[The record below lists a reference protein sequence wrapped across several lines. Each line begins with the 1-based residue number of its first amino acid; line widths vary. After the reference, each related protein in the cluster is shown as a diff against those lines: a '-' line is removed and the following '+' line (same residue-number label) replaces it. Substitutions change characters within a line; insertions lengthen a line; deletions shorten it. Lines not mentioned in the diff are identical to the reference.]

1 MASIASSAPDPR
13 HLQLITASAQANETR
28 VREILA
34 EETSSWTT
42 RQDRD
47 ALRQSL
53 QKVAARG
60 SLAVTK
66 LLLEKGA
73 DVEARR
79 ENEIPALFKA
89 AEAGHFAVV
98 QELLRFHANP
108 NVAVRSR
115 LGQTALFP
123 ACFRG
128 HNKVVGLLL
137 ENGADVR
144 VRDKEG
150 RTPLL
155 YLASEKEKVKWT
167 MDTLR
172 LLLDRG
178 NANPEVRDNIGRT
191 PLLWAATNGNLQLVE
206 ALLNGSLGGAVA
218 DVSASNNRGRSALHL
233 AAEANHEAMV
243 QLLLK
248 YKADP
253 NAISDGGWTPLHN
266 AVQNGHEAVVSL
278 LLGAGTNVNA
288 ELSNGMTPLHWAA
301 YNGFESVVKVLLAR
315 DETRLDIKDSF
326 DRTPMLCAAER
337 YHREI
342 VQLLSPVHA
351 AGRLSPAARAACNE
365 FKATVVDFG
374 NFRDG
379 KQHQVFKRSVYDVL
393 YGWDEETGKPKVD
406 TQIKNI
412 KYQPDFRWIH
422 LPANN
427 IAWVET
433 LLSKWFIEGGHRD
446 IEPFKALEKCFDQEH
461 RGPLAHAHFMRTYCH
476 RIPALHSRSS
486 NMHRSTD
493 KQQQQQQQQQKQ
505 QQQKQKQQQ
514 QQPPLSPRSEEPL
527 DPSAAAIPKSGAP
540 TADDATKPA
549 VKKAA
554 ALVGQQSADGD
565 NSSGTLRSDRKK
577 GKGEQF
583 AERHPR
589 RAKRASGPPGN
600 PPGTKAL
607 KAAARSA
614 EAGILPSII
623 WDASKLPPLNGKIVL
638 FMPFL
643 HYETDERRQRMT
655 HAINLVRDGWDPPE
669 DSPRDIML
677 TKGYICNTPPLHPRR
692 TLDQFFYHGI
702 DTSIRDADQVVYR
715 YCKRHDI
722 EKKVFM
728 VDQLWMWVLGKDLV
742 ITCFPQRWDQPARD
756 PLNVVDGIIEETN
769 AKTRPPLQSVYD
781 LAMLITNR
789 CSGMFDRYRL
799 ADQDYQFLDM
809 FESSIGLV
817 TNTESELFSRFN
829 KASEMSAEWLE
840 LQRQPSRRQ
849 MGGLASSLA
858 SQSSSSSLV
867 FSEDGGS
874 LHATVPVFPDALLD
888 IGTETSLLAEIKDI
902 RDELNILRV
911 ILLSQESTLVELLK
925 NLTEELKPEGTNA
938 SSRRG
943 GGGSGAGSGAGGGVG
958 GGGGSSG
965 GGSGGG
971 SMGYSNMMMSGG
983 GGASGYNGGSGVSF
997 NIPVSVDS
1005 IVGEIRKRA
1014 RDSARLLEIHLKDI
1028 DRMDR
1033 QAESIYI
1040 SLTNLL
1046 DLKQKHSNALEARF
1060 ARDHAMIAARQGQ
1073 TIMAF
1078 TIVTIVFLPMS
1089 FISSFFSMQITNWA
1103 SDLTLGYVSK
1113 YLFGIGLGIS
1123 IPLVVM
1129 AFTVSDIFD
1138 AIHNVMGAIRHQ
1150 GSRWHLTRRK
1160 GATGHREG
1168 GGGGRGG
1175 GGGGGG
1181 GPGSA
1186 NHVASGSGGKGEA
1199 DSDGDSLATIEKVK
1213 RSLLA
1218 GSRAAGSKS
1227 RSWSIGGGGG
1237 GGGASGGRPA
1247 PPRLSNGGTTIDR
1260 DGMSGSHTRYE
1271 STDDG
1276 NQRLHDLRRLSSN
1289 QRPVNALRPN
1299 PHPHQHQLLHPPP
1312 WAVAAG
1318 TASGSGMKGA
1328 GMVRHSGPGSIAA
1341 MSGGSGADG
1350 DAHSGPARQFSAG
1363 SSASRGWRASSER
1376 ARDLEAG
1383 RP

>member
-1 MASIASSAPDPR
+1 MASIASSAPESR
-13 HLQLITASAQANETR
+13 HLLLIAASAQANEAR
-28 VREILA
+28 VREILDEDPA
-34 EETSSWTT
+34 WTT
-42 RQDRD
+42 RHDRD

-60 SLAVTK
+60 NLVVTK
-66 LLLEKGA
+66 LLLEKDA
-73 DVEARR
+73 DVEPGR
-79 ENEIPALFKA
+79 ENEIPALYRA
-89 AEAGHFAVV
+89 AEAGHIAMVE
-98 QELLRFHANP
+98 ELLRYRANP
-108 NVAVRSR
+108 NVIVRSR
-115 LGQTALFP
+115 QGQTALFP

-128 HNKVVGLLL
+128 HNQIVRLLL
-137 ENGADVR
+137 DHGADVR
-144 VRDKEG
+144 IRDREG

-155 YLASEKEKVKWT
+155 YLASEKDKVKWT

-172 LLLDRG
+172 LLLG
-178 NANPEVRDNIGRT
+178 HGHANPEVRDNIGRT

-206 ALLNGSLGGAVA
+206 ALLNGSLGGTVA
-218 DVSASNNRGRSALHL
+218 DVSAANNRGRSALHL

-243 QLLLK
+243 RLLLK
-248 YKADP
+248 YEADP
-253 NAISDGGWTPLHN
+253 NATSDGGWTPLHN

-278 LLGAGTNVNA
+278 LLDADANVNA
-288 ELSNGMTPLHWAA
+288 ELSNGMTALHWAA
-301 YNGFESVVKVLLAR
+301 FNGFESVVKLLLAR

-337 YHREI
+337 YHSDI
-342 VQLLSPVHA
+342 VQLLSPMHV
-351 AGRLSPAARAACNE
+351 AGRLSPAARAACHE

-379 KQHQVFKRSVYDVL
+379 KQHQVFKRSVFDVL
-393 YGWDEETGKPKVD
+393 YGWDEENGKPKVD
-406 TQIKNI
+406 TQIKKI

-427 IAWVET
+427 IAWIET

-461 RGPLAHAHFMRTYCH
+461 RGPLAHAHFMRTYCQ
-476 RIPALHSRSS
+476 RIPAIHSHGLGG
-486 NMHRSTD
+486 NLPVD
-493 KQQQQQQQQQKQ
+493 KQ
-505 QQQKQKQQQ
+505 
-514 QQPPLSPRSEEPL
+514 SPFPTLSEEPADDSTDSTANTSSKNL
-527 DPSAAAIPKSGAP
+527 SKKRGGASVSEGTLAPIAAA
-540 TADDATKPA
+540 
-549 VKKAA
+549 AA
-554 ALVGQQSADGD
+554 ASGQSD
-565 NSSGTLRSDRKK
+565 NAEGGHTTPRPDKK
-577 GKGEQF
+577 KSKGEQI

-589 RAKRASGPPGN
+589 RSKRASGSPGN
-600 PPGTKAL
+600 PPGTKAQ
-607 KAAARSA
+607 KAAARFGA
-614 EAGILPSII
+614 AGLAQPLV
-623 WDASKLPPLNGKIVL
+623 WDASKLPALNGKIVL

-655 HAINLVRDGWDPPE
+655 HAINLVRDGWEPP
-669 DSPRDIML
+669 DGSPRDIQL
-677 TKGYICNTPPLHPRR
+677 TKGYMGNTPPLHPRR

-702 DTSIRDADQVVYR
+702 DTSIRDTDQVVYR

-769 AKTRPPLQSVYD
+769 AKTRPPIQSVFD

-840 LQRQPSRRQ
+840 LQRRPSRSHT
-849 MGGLASSLA
+849 GGLASSLA
-858 SQSSSSSLV
+858 SQTSPSLDSDNEGDHV
-867 FSEDGGS
+867 HEK
-874 LHATVPVFPDALLD
+874 VPVFPDALLD

-911 ILLSQESTLVELLK
+911 ILLSQESTLKELEK
-925 NLTEELKPEGTNA
+925 NLTEELKPEGMAT

-943 GGGSGAGSGAGGGVG
+943 ASGSGGVHGNLLSGNSA
-958 GGGGSSG
+958 SNNSG
-965 GGSGGG
+965 GGTSLL
-971 SMGYSNMMMSGG
+971 
-983 GGASGYNGGSGVSF
+983 AT
-997 NIPVSVDS
+997 PVSVDS

-1060 ARDHAMIAARQGQ
+1060 AREHAMIAARQGQ

-1078 TIVTIVFLPMS
+1078 TIVTIIFLPVS
-1089 FISSFFSMQITNWA
+1089 FISSFFSMQITDWTSN
-1103 SDLTLGYVSK
+1103 LTLGYVSK
-1113 YLFGIGLGIS
+1113 YMFGIGLGIS

-1129 AFTVSDIFD
+1129 AFTVSDMYD
-1138 AIHNVMGAIRHQ
+1138 AAHNVLVAIRDQ
-1150 GSRWHLTRRK
+1150 RTKWRLTKRRRAAGYRADSAARK
-1160 GATGHREG
+1160 GSAKTGD
-1168 GGGGRGG
+1168 RG
-1175 GGGGGG
+1175 
-1181 GPGSA
+1181 
-1186 NHVASGSGGKGEA
+1186 NMDK
-1199 DSDGDSLATIEKVK
+1199 DSDSGSLATIEKLK

-1218 GSRAAGSKS
+1218 GSRPAHRRSRSGGGVGIGGPFRSKS
-1227 RSWSIGGGGG
+1227 PNWSI

-1247 PPRLSNGGTTIDR
+1247 PPRLSNGGDTGNREDTL
-1260 DGMSGSHTRYE
+1260 GSRA
-1271 STDDG
+1271 TDDG
-1276 NQRLHDLRRLSSN
+1276 NQQLHDLRRLSSH
-1289 QRPVNALRPN
+1289 QRHINARRPSLQ
-1299 PHPHQHQLLHPPP
+1299 PQQHQLLHPPP

-1318 TASGSGMKGA
+1318 AGGSGGLAGA
-1328 GMVRHSGPGSIAA
+1328 GMMRHAGAGSLAG
-1341 MSGGSGADG
+1341 MSGGNGADG
-1350 DAHSGPARQFSAG
+1350 DLRDNVERMHNVASTSGP
-1363 SSASRGWRASSER
+1363 GWRVSFDNT
-1376 ARDLEAG
+1376 RDLEAG
-1383 RP
+1383 

>member
-13 HLQLITASAQANETR
+13 HLQLIAAAGQANEAR
-28 VREILA
+28 VRDLLTDEP
-34 EETSSWTT
+34 SWIT
-42 RQDRD
+42 RHDRD

-60 SLAVTK
+60 NLTVTR
-66 LLLEKGA
+66 LLLEKDA
-73 DVEARR
+73 DVEPRR
-79 ENEIPALFKA
+79 EGEIPALFKA
-89 AEAGHFAVV
+89 AEAGHIAVV
-98 QELLRFHANP
+98 EELLRYHANP
-108 NVAVRSR
+108 NVIVRAR
-115 LGQTALFP
+115 LGQTALFA

-128 HNKVVGLLL
+128 HDTIVRLLL
-137 ENGADVR
+137 DHGANVR

-155 YLASEKEKVKWT
+155 YLASEKEKGKWT
-167 MDTLR
+167 TDTLR
-172 LLLDRG
+172 LLLDHG
-178 NANPEVRDNIGRT
+178 HANPEVRDNIGRT

-206 ALLNGSLGGAVA
+206 ALLNGSLGGVVA
-218 DVSASNNRGRSALHL
+218 DVSAANNRGRSALHL

-243 QLLLK
+243 RLLLK
-248 YKADP
+248 FRADP
-253 NAISDGGWTPLHN
+253 NATSDGGWTPLHN

-278 LLGAGTNVNA
+278 LLDADANINA
-288 ELSNGMTPLHWAA
+288 ELSNGMTALHWAA
-301 YNGFESVVKVLLAR
+301 FNGFEAVVKLLLAR
-315 DETRLDIKDSF
+315 DETKLDIKDSF

-337 YHREI
+337 YHRDI
-342 VQLLSPVHA
+342 VRLLSPVHA

-379 KQHQVFKRSVYDVL
+379 KQHQVFKHSVFDVL
-393 YGWDEETGKPKVD
+393 YGWDEENGKPKVD

-476 RIPALHSRSS
+476 RIPALHNSHGAS
-486 NMHRSTD
+486 MHQAMD
-493 KQQQQQQQQQKQ
+493 KQSPF
-505 QQQKQKQQQ
+505 
-514 QQPPLSPRSEEPL
+514 PPLSEEPT
-527 DPSAAAIPKSGAP
+527 DDSAASTANSASNTSSAKGAGVPATDGTTTAAPK
-540 TADDATKPA
+540 KPA
-549 VKKAA
+549 AA
-554 ALVGQQSADGD
+554 APGQLD
-565 NSSGTLRSDRKK
+565 NSEGGFSTPRPDKKK
-577 GKGEQF
+577 GKGEQI

-589 RAKRASGPPGN
+589 RPKRASGSPGN

-607 KAAARSA
+607 KAAARSGA
-614 EAGILPSII
+614 LGLAQPLV
-623 WDASKLPPLNGKIVL
+623 WDASKLPALNGKIVL

-655 HAINLVRDGWDPPE
+655 HAINLVRDGWEPPE
-669 DSPRDIML
+669 GSPRDILL
-677 TKGYICNTPPLHPRR
+677 TKGYISSTPPLHPRR

-702 DTSIRDADQVVYR
+702 DTSIRDTDQVVYR

-769 AKTRPPLQSVYD
+769 AKTRPPIQSVFD

-829 KASEMSAEWLE
+829 KASELSAEWL
-840 LQRQPSRRQ
+840 RRPSRRRT
-849 MGGLASSLA
+849 GGLASSLA
-858 SQSSSSSLV
+858 SQSSPSLV
-867 FSEDGGS
+867 SSDEGDR
-874 LHATVPVFPDALLD
+874 LDETVPVFPDALLD

-911 ILLSQESTLVELLK
+911 ILLSQESTLMELEK
-925 NLTEELKPEGTNA
+925 NLTEELKPEGMISNT
-938 SSRRG
+938 RRSAG
-943 GGGSGAGSGAGGGVG
+943 GAGVGYGNTMSVSGAGGNA
-958 GGGGSSG
+958 GGSSSSAAFFG
-965 GGSGGG
+965 T
-971 SMGYSNMMMSGG
+971 
-983 GGASGYNGGSGVSF
+983 
-997 NIPVSVDS
+997 PVSVDS
-1005 IVGEIRKRA
+1005 VVGEIRKRA

-1033 QAESIYI
+1033 QAESIYM

-1078 TIVTIVFLPMS
+1078 TIVTIIFLPVS
-1089 FISSFFSMQITNWA
+1089 FISSFFSMQITDWTSN
-1103 SDLTLGYVSK
+1103 LTLGYVSK
-1113 YLFGIGLGIS
+1113 YMFGIGLGIS
-1123 IPLVVM
+1123 IPLVIM
-1129 AFTVSDIFD
+1129 AFTVSDMYD
-1138 AIHNVMGAIRHQ
+1138 AAHNVLGAIRDQ
-1150 GSRWHLTRRK
+1150 RTKWQAAGTRRAVGRRAD
-1160 GATGHREG
+1160 GAAG
-1168 GGGGRGG
+1168 GDLAT
-1175 GGGGGG
+1175 
-1181 GPGSA
+1181 SA
-1186 NHVASGSGGKGEA
+1186 DMGNVDR
-1199 DSDGDSLATIEKVK
+1199 DSDSGSLATMEKVK
-1213 RSLLA
+1213 RSLLV
-1218 GSRAAGSKS
+1218 GSRPVNSRNCSSGGAGGQFRSKS
-1227 RSWSIGGGGG
+1227 PSWSVS
-1237 GGGASGGRPA
+1237 GGASAGRPA
-1247 PPRLSNGGTTIDR
+1247 PPRLSNGGATVVERDR
-1260 DGMSGSHTRYE
+1260 MSGSHARYE
-1271 STDDG
+1271 PTDDG
-1276 NQRLHDLRRLSSN
+1276 HQQLHELRRLSSH
-1289 QRPVNALRPN
+1289 QRQINARRPN
-1299 PHPHQHQLLHPPP
+1299 SQPHQHQHQHQHQLLHPPP
-1312 WAVAAG
+1312 WAVAASTG
-1318 TASGSGMKGA
+1318 GGGADSSVHGGGERMYNAASS
-1328 GMVRHSGPGSIAA
+1328 SGPGWKTSF
-1341 MSGGSGADG
+1341 D
-1350 DAHSGPARQFSAG
+1350 RT
-1363 SSASRGWRASSER
+1363 
-1376 ARDLEAG
+1376 RDLEAG
-1383 RP
+1383 

>member
-1 MASIASSAPDPR
+1 MASVASSTPDPR
-13 HLQLITASAQANETR
+13 HLQLIAASAQANETR

-34 EETSSWTT
+34 EESVWST
-42 RQDRD
+42 RHDQD

-60 SLAVTK
+60 NLTVTR

-73 DVEARR
+73 DVEPRR
-79 ENEIPALFKA
+79 ESEMPALFKA

-98 QELLRFHANP
+98 QELLQHRANP
-108 NVAVRSR
+108 NVVVRSR

-137 ENGADVR
+137 DHGADVR
-144 VRDKEG
+144 IRDKEG

-172 LLLDRG
+172 LLIDRG
-178 NANPEVRDNIGRT
+178 GANVEVRDNIGRT

-206 ALLNGSLGGAVA
+206 ALLNGSLGGAAAA

-243 QLLLK
+243 RLLLK
-248 YKADP
+248 HKADP
-253 NAISDGGWTPLHN
+253 NASSDGGWTPLHN
-266 AVQNGHEAVVSL
+266 AVQNGHAGVVAL
-278 LLGAGTNVNA
+278 LLAEDANVNA

-301 YNGFESVVKVLLAR
+301 FNGFEAVVKLLLAR
-315 DETRLDIKDSF
+315 DETKLDVKDSF

-337 YHREI
+337 FHRDI

-351 AGRLSPAARAACNE
+351 AQRLSPTARAACQE

-374 NFRDG
+374 SFRDG
-379 KQHQVFKRSVYDVL
+379 KQHQVFKRSVFDVL
-393 YGWDEETGKPKVD
+393 YGWDEENGKPKVD
-406 TQIKNI
+406 TQIKNV

-461 RGPLAHAHFMRTYCH
+461 RGPLAHAHFMRTFCH
-476 RIPALHSRSS
+476 RIPSLHGHGPAPA
-486 NMHRSTD
+486 ND
-493 KQQQQQQQQQKQ
+493 KDAKQ
-505 QQQKQKQQQ
+505 PF
-514 QQPPLSPRSEEPL
+514 PPLSEEPT
-527 DPSAAAIPKSGAP
+527 DASVASTNMSASTNLSKVSSATTMTMTSTDGTTTPTPKKSG
-540 TADDATKPA
+540 TADA
-549 VKKAA
+549 
-554 ALVGQQSADGD
+554 GEG
-565 NSSGTLRSDRKK
+565 SSGTPRSDKK
-577 GKGEQF
+577 KSKGELI

-600 PPGTKAL
+600 PPGTKAM
-607 KAAARSA
+607 KAAAAARSA
-614 EAGILPSII
+614 GLAPAA
-623 WDASKLPPLNGKIVL
+623 WDASKLPALNGKVVL

-655 HAINLVRDGWDPPE
+655 HAINLVRDGWDPPVG
-669 DSPRDIML
+669 SPRDIML
-677 TKGYICNTPPLHPRR
+677 TKGYLCNTPPLHPRR

-702 DTSIRDADQVVYR
+702 DTSIRDTDQVVYR
-715 YCKRHDI
+715 YCKRHNI

-728 VDQLWMWVLGKDLV
+728 VDQLWLWVLGKDLV

-769 AKTRPPLQSVYD
+769 AKTRPPIQSVYD

-829 KASEMSAEWLE
+829 KASELSAEWLE
-840 LQRQPSRRQ
+840 LHRRPSRRRV
-849 MGGLASSLA
+849 GGLASSL
-858 SQSSSSSLV
+858 QSSPSQPSLV
-867 FSEDGGS
+867 PTDASGDGR

-902 RDELNILRV
+902 RDELNILAV
-911 ILLSQESTLVELLK
+911 VLASQKATLDEFE
-925 NLTEELKPEGTNA
+925 NHLTEELRPEGTATGRRANSNNYA
-938 SSRRG
+938 SGTGTS
-943 GGGSGAGSGAGGGVG
+943 GGVPTAA
-958 GGGGSSG
+958 
-965 GGSGGG
+965 
-971 SMGYSNMMMSGG
+971 GY
-983 GGASGYNGGSGVSF
+983 AA
-997 NIPVSVDS
+997 PVTVDS
-1005 IVGEIRKRA
+1005 IVNEIRKRS
-1014 RDSARLLEIHLKDI
+1014 RDQRRLLEIHQKDI

-1033 QAESIYI
+1033 QAESIYL

-1060 ARDHAMIAARQGQ
+1060 GRDHAVIAARQGQ

-1078 TIVTIVFLPMS
+1078 TIVTIIFLPMS
-1089 FISSFFSMQITNWA
+1089 FISSFFSMQITDW
-1103 SDLTLGYVSK
+1103 STELSLSYVSK

-1123 IPLVVM
+1123 IPLVIM
-1129 AFTVSDIFD
+1129 AFTVSDIYD
-1138 AIHNVMGAIRHQ
+1138 AVHNVMDALHVQRARGHRKAPHNKRPGGLGADGHPGADLVSLAGKGKGDSDMESLATIEKAKRSLLM
-1150 GSRWHLTRRK
+1150 GSR
-1160 GATGHREG
+1160 GANHSRDGRG
-1168 GGGGRGG
+1168 GSSGG

-1181 GPGSA
+1181 GLFGHGGAPG
-1186 NHVASGSGGKGEA
+1186 
-1199 DSDGDSLATIEKVK
+1199 
-1213 RSLLA
+1213 A
-1218 GSRAAGSKS
+1218 GRKS
-1227 RSWSIGGGGG
+1227 RSWSIGGG
-1237 GGGASGGRPA
+1237 ASGGRPA
-1247 PPRLSNGGTTIDR
+1247 IRSGGPLADDDR
-1260 DGMSGSHTRYE
+1260 DGMSGAHSHDPSHNPSHGRYE

-1276 NQRLHDLRRLSSN
+1276 QQQLHDLRRLSSH
-1289 QRPVNALRPN
+1289 QRQLNALH
-1299 PHPHQHQLLHPPP
+1299 PHPHQHQLLHPPA

-1318 TASGSGMKGA
+1318 TGGGSGG
-1328 GMVRHSGPGSIAA
+1328 GLVPRGGGGGGPGSVAA
-1341 MSGGSGADG
+1341 MSGGSGGGGGVGVGGDG
-1350 DAHSGPARQFSAG
+1350 LHERKYSAG
-1363 SSASRGWRASSER
+1363 SSAGRGWRASLER
-1376 ARDLEAG
+1376 TRDLEKG
-1383 RP
+1383 K

>member
-1 MASIASSAPDPR
+1 MASIASSAPDQR
-13 HLQLITASAQANETR
+13 HLHLIAASAQANEIR
-28 VREILA
+28 VRNILA
-34 EETSSWTT
+34 EESSWTT
-42 RQDRD
+42 RHDRD

-60 SLAVTK
+60 NLAVTK

-73 DVEARR
+73 DVEPRR
-79 ENEIPALFKA
+79 ENEMPALFKA

-98 QELLRFHANP
+98 QELLRYHANP
-108 NVAVRSR
+108 NVVVRSR

-137 ENGADVR
+137 DHGADVR

-178 NANPEVRDNIGRT
+178 HANPEVRDNIGRT

-218 DVSASNNRGRSALHL
+218 DVSAANNRGRSALHL

-243 QLLLK
+243 RLLLK
-248 YKADP
+248 FKADP

-278 LLGAGTNVNA
+278 LLGADANVNA

-301 YNGFESVVKVLLAR
+301 FNGFEAVVKLLLAR
-315 DETRLDIKDSF
+315 DETKLDVKDSF

-337 YHREI
+337 FHRDI

-351 AGRLSPAARAACNE
+351 AGRLSPAARAACDE

-379 KQHQVFKRSVYDVL
+379 KQHQVFKRSVFDVL
-393 YGWDEETGKPKVD
+393 YGWDEENGKPKVD

-427 IAWVET
+427 ISWVET

-476 RIPALHSRSS
+476 RIPALHNHAS
-486 NMHRSTD
+486 NMNQSTD
-493 KQQQQQQQQQKQ
+493 KPQPF
-505 QQQKQKQQQ
+505 
-514 QQPPLSPRSEEPL
+514 PPLSEEPT
-527 DPSAAAIPKSGAP
+527 DASAASTTNMTSSLTLPKGNGASATDGTSTP
-540 TADDATKPA
+540 TP
-549 VKKAA
+549 KKAA
-554 ALVGQQSADGD
+554 AAAAALAGQLD
-565 NSSGTLRSDRKK
+565 NGEGGSSTPRSDKKK
-577 GKGEQF
+577 GKGEQI

-607 KAAARSA
+607 KAAARSVA
-614 EAGILPSII
+614 AGLTPPMV
-623 WDASKLPPLNGKIVL
+623 WDASKLPALNGKIVL

-669 DSPRDIML
+669 GSPRDIML

-702 DTSIRDADQVVYR
+702 DTSIRDTDQVVYR

-742 ITCFPQRWDQPARD
+742 ITCFPQRWDQPSRD

-769 AKTRPPLQSVYD
+769 AKTRPPIQSVFD

-829 KASEMSAEWLE
+829 KASELSAEWLE
-840 LQRQPSRRQ
+840 LHRRPSRRQ
-849 MGGLASSLA
+849 IGGLASSLA
-858 SQSSSSSLV
+858 SQSSPSLV
-867 FSEDGGS
+867 PTEEDDR

-911 ILLSQESTLVELLK
+911 VLLSQESTLMELEK
-925 NLTEELKPEGTNA
+925 NLTEELKPEGITT

-943 GGGSGAGSGAGGGVG
+943 GSGGSMYYGNTMSGGGTG
-958 GGGGSSG
+958 GNGGGGS
-965 GGSGGG
+965 
-971 SMGYSNMMMSGG
+971 M
-983 GGASGYNGGSGVSF
+983 ASFST
-997 NIPVSVDS
+997 PVSVDS
-1005 IVGEIRKRA
+1005 ICGEIRKRA

-1033 QAESIYI
+1033 QAESIYM

-1078 TIVTIVFLPMS
+1078 TIVTIIFLPMS
-1089 FISSFFSMQITNWA
+1089 FISSFFSMQITDWTSN
-1103 SDLTLGYVSK
+1103 LTLGYVSK

-1123 IPLVVM
+1123 IPLVIM
-1129 AFTVSDIFD
+1129 AFTVSDIYD
-1138 AIHNVMGAIRHQ
+1138 AIHNVMGAIRDQ
-1150 GSRWHLTRRK
+1150 RTRWHLSGRIRAAGHRGDGGASSGDLATRR
-1160 GATGHREG
+1160 
-1168 GGGGRGG
+1168 
-1175 GGGGGG
+1175 
-1181 GPGSA
+1181 
-1186 NHVASGSGGKGEA
+1186 GKGEA
-1199 DSDGDSLATIEKVK
+1199 EKDSDNDSLATIEKVK
-1213 RSLLA
+1213 RSLLV
-1218 GSRAAGSKS
+1218 GSRAAGSHSRSGGGGGGMGGLFSSKS
-1227 RSWSIGGGGG
+1227 RSWSI

-1247 PPRLSNGGTTIDR
+1247 PPRLSNGGATVDR
-1260 DGMSGSHTRYE
+1260 DGMSGSHARYE

-1276 NQRLHDLRRLSSN
+1276 NQQLHDLRRLSSH
-1289 QRPVNALRPN
+1289 QRQINALHPN

-1318 TASGSGMKGA
+1318 TGGSSSTTGA
-1328 GMVRHSGPGSIAA
+1328 GMVRHTGPGSVAA

-1350 DAHSGPARQFSAG
+1350 SAHGGPERKYSAG
-1363 SSASRGWRASSER
+1363 SSAGRGWRASLER
-1376 ARDLEAG
+1376 TRDLEAG
-1383 RP
+1383 KL

>member
-1 MASIASSAPDPR
+1 MDQSTSLVASLMASVASSAPDPR
-13 HLQLITASAQANETR
+13 HLHLIAASAQANEAR

-34 EETSSWTT
+34 EEPSWTT
-42 RQDRD
+42 RHDRD

-53 QKVAARG
+53 QRVAARG
-60 SLAVTK
+60 NLAVTK

-73 DVEARR
+73 DVEPRR
-79 ENEIPALFKA
+79 ENELPALWKA

-98 QELLRFHANP
+98 QELLRYHANP

-137 ENGADVR
+137 DHGADVR

-155 YLASEKEKVKWT
+155 YLSSEKEKVKWT

-178 NANPEVRDNIGRT
+178 HANPEVRDNIGRT

-218 DVSASNNRGRSALHL
+218 DVSAANNRGRSALHL

-243 QLLLK
+243 RLLLK
-248 YKADP
+248 FKADP
-253 NAISDGGWTPLHN
+253 NAVSDGGWTPLHN

-278 LLGAGTNVNA
+278 LLDADANVNA

-301 YNGFESVVKVLLAR
+301 FNGFESVVKLLLAR
-315 DETRLDIKDSF
+315 DETKLDVKDSF

-337 YHREI
+337 FHRDI

-351 AGRLSPAARAACNE
+351 ARRLSPAARAACNE

-393 YGWDEETGKPKVD
+393 YGWDEENGKPKID

-476 RIPALHSRSS
+476 RIPALHSHGA
-486 NMHRSTD
+486 NMQQSTD
-493 KQQQQQQQQQKQ
+493 RQQPF
-505 QQQKQKQQQ
+505 
-514 QQPPLSPRSEEPL
+514 PPLSEEPT
-527 DPSAAAIPKSGAP
+527 DAGATSASNMAPSTTLTKGGGVVSTTDGTSTP
-540 TADDATKPA
+540 TP
-549 VKKAA
+549 KKAA
-554 ALVGQQSADGD
+554 AAAATALAGQPDNGDG
-565 NSSGTLRSDRKK
+565 SPGTPRSDKKK
-577 GKGEQF
+577 GKGEQI

-607 KAAARSA
+607 KAAARSVA
-614 EAGILPSII
+614 AGVAPPLV
-623 WDASKLPPLNGKIVL
+623 WDASKLPALNGKIVL

-669 DSPRDIML
+669 GSPRDIML
-677 TKGYICNTPPLHPRR
+677 TKAYIPNTPPLHPRR

-702 DTSIRDADQVVYR
+702 DTSIRDTDQVVYR

-769 AKTRPPLQSVYD
+769 AKTRPPIQSVFD

-829 KASEMSAEWLE
+829 KASELSAEWLE
-840 LQRQPSRRQ
+840 LHRRPSRRQ
-849 MGGLASSLA
+849 IGGLASSLT
-858 SQSSSSSLV
+858 SQSSPSLV
-867 FSEDGGS
+867 PTEESGR

-911 ILLSQESTLVELLK
+911 VLLSQESTLMEFEK
-925 NLTEELKPEGTNA
+925 NLTEELKPEGTTSN
-938 SSRRG
+938 SRRG
-943 GGGSGAGSGAGGGVG
+943 GGGGG
-958 GGGGSSG
+958 
-965 GGSGGG
+965 
-971 SMGYSNMMMSGG
+971 MGYGSMMSGG
-983 GGASGYNGGSGVSF
+983 GAGGNNGGGSMASF
-997 NIPVSVDS
+997 STPISVDS

-1033 QAESIYI
+1033 QAESIYM

-1078 TIVTIVFLPMS
+1078 TIVTIIFLPMS
-1089 FISSFFSMQITNWA
+1089 FISSFFSMQITDWTSN
-1103 SDLTLGYVSK
+1103 LTLGYVSK

-1123 IPLVVM
+1123 IPLVIM
-1129 AFTVSDIFD
+1129 AFTVSDIYD
-1138 AIHNVMGAIRHQ
+1138 AVHNVMGAIRDQ
-1150 GSRWHLTRRK
+1150 RTRWHPTRGRRAA
-1160 GATGHREG
+1160 GRHADGRAGRDLATSAGEG
-1168 GGGGRGG
+1168 K
-1175 GGGGGG
+1175 
-1181 GPGSA
+1181 A
-1186 NHVASGSGGKGEA
+1186 EK

-1213 RSLLA
+1213 RSLLM
-1218 GSRAAGSKS
+1218 GSRAAGSHSHSRSGGGGGGGGLFGSKS
-1227 RSWSIGGGGG
+1227 RSWSI

-1247 PPRLSNGGTTIDR
+1247 PPRLNNGGAAADR
-1260 DGMSGSHTRYE
+1260 DGMSGSHVRYE

-1276 NQRLHDLRRLSSN
+1276 NQQLHDLRRLSSH
-1289 QRPVNALRPN
+1289 QRQINAAHPN
-1299 PHPHQHQLLHPPP
+1299 PHPHQHQLLHPPA

-1318 TASGSGMKGA
+1318 TGGGSGTTGA
-1328 GMVRHSGPGSIAA
+1328 GMVRHAAPGSVAA
-1341 MSGGSGADG
+1341 MSGDSGADG
-1350 DAHSGPARQFSAG
+1350 GSAHGGPERKYSAG
-1363 SSASRGWRASSER
+1363 SSAGRGWRASFER
-1376 ARDLEAG
+1376 SRDLEAG
-1383 RP
+1383 KL

>member
-13 HLQLITASAQANETR
+13 HLQLIAASAQANEAR
-28 VREILA
+28 VRDLLTDEP
-34 EETSSWTT
+34 SWTT
-42 RQDRD
+42 RHDRD

-60 SLAVTK
+60 NLTVTR
-66 LLLEKGA
+66 LLLEKKA
-73 DVEARR
+73 DVEPRR
-79 ENEIPALFKA
+79 EGEIPALFKA

-98 QELLRFHANP
+98 EELLRYHANP
-108 NVAVRSR
+108 NVIVRAR
-115 LGQTALFP
+115 LGQTALFA

-128 HNKVVGLLL
+128 HNTIVRLLL
-137 ENGADVR
+137 DHGADVR

-155 YLASEKEKVKWT
+155 YLASEKDKGKWT

-172 LLLDRG
+172 LLLDHG
-178 NANPEVRDNIGRT
+178 HANPEVRDNIGRT
-191 PLLWAATNGNLQLVE
+191 PLLWAATNGSLQLVE

-218 DVSASNNRGRSALHL
+218 DVSAANNRGRSALHL

-243 QLLLK
+243 RLLLK

-253 NAISDGGWTPLHN
+253 NATSDGGWTPLHN

-278 LLGAGTNVNA
+278 LLDADANVNA
-288 ELSNGMTPLHWAA
+288 ELSNGMTALHWAA
-301 YNGFESVVKVLLAR
+301 FNGFEAVVKLLLAR
-315 DETRLDIKDSF
+315 DETKLDIKDSF

-337 YHREI
+337 YHRDI

-351 AGRLSPAARAACNE
+351 ARRLSPAARAACNE

-374 NFRDG
+374 HFRDG
-379 KQHQVFKRSVYDVL
+379 KQHQVFKRSVFDVL
-393 YGWDEETGKPKVD
+393 YGWDEENGKPKVD

-476 RIPALHSRSS
+476 RIPALHSHGAS
-486 NMHRSTD
+486 MHQAMDRQSPF
-493 KQQQQQQQQQKQ
+493 
-505 QQQKQKQQQ
+505 
-514 QQPPLSPRSEEPL
+514 PPLSEEPTDDSVASTANSVSNTSSAKGAGASATDGTITPVPKKTTAGAAIGQLDNGEGGFSTPRS
-527 DPSAAAIPKSGAP
+527 DK
-540 TADDATKPA
+540 
-549 VKKAA
+549 
-554 ALVGQQSADGD
+554 
-565 NSSGTLRSDRKK
+565 KK
-577 GKGEQF
+577 GKGEQI

-589 RAKRASGPPGN
+589 RPKRASGSPGN

-607 KAAARSA
+607 KAAARSGA
-614 EAGILPSII
+614 LGLAQPLV
-623 WDASKLPPLNGKIVL
+623 WDASKLPALNGKIVL

-655 HAINLVRDGWDPPE
+655 HAINLVRDGWEPPE
-669 DSPRDIML
+669 GSPRDIML
-677 TKGYICNTPPLHPRR
+677 TKGYISNTPPLHPRR

-702 DTSIRDADQVVYR
+702 DTSIRDTDQVVYR

-756 PLNVVDGIIEETN
+756 PLKVVDGIIEETN
-769 AKTRPPLQSVYD
+769 AKTRPPIQSVFD

-829 KASEMSAEWLE
+829 KASELSAEWLE
-840 LQRQPSRRQ
+840 LHRRPSRRQ
-849 MGGLASSLA
+849 IGGLASSLA
-858 SQSSSSSLV
+858 SQSSSPSIVSSDEGDRLD
-867 FSEDGGS
+867 ERM
-874 LHATVPVFPDALLD
+874 PVFPDALLD

-911 ILLSQESTLVELLK
+911 ILLSQESTLKELEK
-925 NLTEELKPEGTNA
+925 NLTEELKPEGMTSN
-938 SSRRG
+938 SRRG
-943 GGGSGAGSGAGGGVG
+943 TGGAGASYGNMMSGGGVG
-958 GGGGSSG
+958 GGNGGGGSSA
-965 GGSGGG
+965 
-971 SMGYSNMMMSGG
+971 
-983 GGASGYNGGSGVSF
+983 ASFST
-997 NIPVSVDS
+997 PVSVDS
-1005 IVGEIRKRA
+1005 VVGEIRKRS

-1033 QAESIYI
+1033 QAESIYM

-1078 TIVTIVFLPMS
+1078 TIVTIIFLPMS
-1089 FISSFFSMQITNWA
+1089 FISSFFSMQITDWTSN
-1103 SDLTLGYVSK
+1103 LTLGYVSK
-1113 YLFGIGLGIS
+1113 YMFGIGLGIS
-1123 IPLVVM
+1123 IPLVIM
-1129 AFTVSDIFD
+1129 AFTVSDMYD
-1138 AIHNVMGAIRHQ
+1138 AAQNVLGAIRDQ
-1150 GSRWHLTRRK
+1150 RTKWRAARTRRAVGRRTD
-1160 GATGHREG
+1160 GAAAAG
-1168 GGGGRGG
+1168 GDRATTADRG
-1175 GGGGGG
+1175 
-1181 GPGSA
+1181 
-1186 NHVASGSGGKGEA
+1186 NLEK
-1199 DSDGDSLATIEKVK
+1199 DSDSGSLATMEKVK
-1213 RSLLA
+1213 RSLLV
-1218 GSRAAGSKS
+1218 GSRPVNSRNCSSGGAGGRFRSKS
-1227 RSWSIGGGGG
+1227 PSWSV
-1237 GGGASGGRPA
+1237 GGGASGGRAA
-1247 PPRLSNGGTTIDR
+1247 PPRLSNGGATVVER
-1260 DGMSGSHTRYE
+1260 DGMSGSHARYE

-1276 NQRLHDLRRLSSN
+1276 QQQLHELRRLSSH
-1289 QRPVNALRPN
+1289 QRQINSRRPN
-1299 PHPHQHQLLHPPP
+1299 SQPHQHQHQHQLLHPPP
-1312 WAVAAG
+1312 WAVTAG
-1318 TASGSGMKGA
+1318 TGGSGGTMGA
-1328 GMVRHSGPGSIAA
+1328 GMLRLSGPGSVAA
-1341 MSGGSGADG
+1341 MSGGSGAD
-1350 DAHSGPARQFSAG
+1350 
-1363 SSASRGWRASSER
+1363 SSSHGGADRTYNAASSTGQGWRTSFDNT
-1376 ARDLEAG
+1376 RDLEAG
-1383 RP
+1383 

>member
-1 MASIASSAPDPR
+1 MASVASSAPDPR
-13 HLQLITASAQANETR
+13 HLQLIAASAQANETR
-28 VREILA
+28 VREVLA
-34 EETSSWTT
+34 EEPSWTT
-42 RQDRD
+42 RHDRD
-47 ALRQSL
+47 ALRQAL

-60 SLAVTK
+60 NLAVTK
-66 LLLEKGA
+66 LLLENGA
-73 DVEARR
+73 DVEPRR
-79 ENEIPALFKA
+79 ESEMPALFKA
-89 AEAGHFAVV
+89 AEGGHVRVV
-98 QELLRFHANP
+98 HELLQHNANP

-128 HNKVVGLLL
+128 HNEVVTLLL
-137 ENGADVR
+137 THGANVGI
-144 VRDKEG
+144 RDKEG

-167 MDTLR
+167 METLR

-178 NANPEVRDNIGRT
+178 GANPEVRDNIGRT

-218 DVSASNNRGRSALHL
+218 DVSAANNRGRSALHL
-233 AAEANHEAMV
+233 AAESNHVAMV
-243 QLLLK
+243 RLLLK
-248 YKADP
+248 FKADP

-266 AVQNGHEAVVSL
+266 AVQNGHEEVVSL
-278 LLGAGTNVNA
+278 LLDADANVNA

-301 YNGFESVVKVLLAR
+301 FNGYEAVVKLLLAR
-315 DETRLDIKDSF
+315 DETKLDVKDSF

-337 YHREI
+337 FHRDI

-351 AGRLSPAARAACNE
+351 ARRLSPAARAACNE

-379 KQHQVFKRSVYDVL
+379 KQHQVFKRTVFDVL
-393 YGWDEETGKPKVD
+393 YGWDEENGKPKVD

-433 LLSKWFIEGGHRD
+433 LLSKWFIEDGHRD

-476 RIPALHSRSS
+476 RIPALHGRGSS
-486 NMHRSTD
+486 IHSND
-493 KQQQQQQQQQKQ
+493 KQPF
-505 QQQKQKQQQ
+505 
-514 QQPPLSPRSEEPL
+514 PPLSEEPT
-527 DPSAAAIPKSGAP
+527 DTSAASTNMTSSTSLNKGGASTTDGTSTP
-540 TADDATKPA
+540 TP
-549 VKKAA
+549 KKAA
-554 ALVGQQSADGD
+554 AAAAAAAGQD
-565 NSSGTLRSDRKK
+565 NGEGSSGTPRSDKKK
-577 GKGEQF
+577 GKGEQIQ
-583 AERHPR
+583 ERHPR
-589 RAKRASGPPGN
+589 RAKRAAGPPGN

-607 KAAARSA
+607 KAAARSMA
-614 EAGILPSII
+614 AGLTPPLV
-623 WDASKLPPLNGKIVL
+623 WDASKLPALNGKIVL

-655 HAINLVRDGWDPPE
+655 HAINLVRDGWDPPVG
-669 DSPRDIML
+669 SPPDIML

-702 DTSIRDADQVVYR
+702 DTSIRDTDQVVYR

-742 ITCFPQRWDQPARD
+742 ITCFPQRWDQPSRD

-769 AKTRPPLQSVYD
+769 AKTRPPIQSVFD

-829 KASEMSAEWLE
+829 KASELSAEWLE
-840 LQRQPSRRQ
+840 LHRRPGRRQ

-858 SQSSSSSLV
+858 SQSSPSLV
-867 FSEDGGS
+867 PTEEGDH

-911 ILLSQESTLVELLK
+911 VLLSQESTLMEFEK
-925 NLTEELKPEGTNA
+925 NLTEELRPEGMSN
-938 SSRRG
+938 SRRG
-943 GGGSGAGSGAGGGVG
+943 GGGGNSYYGNMMPGGGVG
-958 GGGGSSG
+958 GNSSSG
-965 GGSGGG
+965 G
-971 SMGYSNMMMSGG
+971 SMANFST
-983 GGASGYNGGSGVSF
+983 
-997 NIPVSVDS
+997 PVSVDS
-1005 IVGEIRKRA
+1005 IASEIRKRS

-1033 QAESIYI
+1033 QAESIYM

-1078 TIVTIVFLPMS
+1078 TIVTIIFLPMS
-1089 FISSFFSMQITNWA
+1089 FISSFFSMQITDWA
-1103 SDLTLGYVSK
+1103 SNLTLGYVSK

-1123 IPLVVM
+1123 IPLVIM
-1129 AFTVSDIFD
+1129 AFTVSDIVD
-1138 AIHNVMGAIRHQ
+1138 AIHNVTGLIREQ
-1150 GSRWHLTRRK
+1150 RAKLHL
-1160 GATGHREG
+1160 
-1168 GGGGRGG
+1168 
-1175 GGGGGG
+1175 
-1181 GPGSA
+1181 PGSLRR
-1186 NHVASGSGGKGEA
+1186 SGRNDGAGGADRSSLTGKGRDEK
-1199 DSDGDSLATIEKVK
+1199 DSDIDSLATIEKVK
-1213 RSLLA
+1213 RNLLM
-1218 GSRAAGSKS
+1218 GSRAAASHSRSGAGGGSGGGGGIFGRKS
-1227 RSWSIGGGGG
+1227 RSWSIGGG
-1237 GGGASGGRPA
+1237 ASGSRPP
-1247 PPRLSNGGTTIDR
+1247 PPRRSNGGATGEQ
-1260 DGMSGSHTRYE
+1260 DGMSGSHARYE
-1271 STDDG
+1271 ATDDG
-1276 NQRLHDLRRLSSN
+1276 QQQLHDLRRLSSH
-1289 QRPVNALRPN
+1289 QRQINSLHPN
-1299 PHPHQHQLLHPPP
+1299 PHPHQHQLLHPPA
-1312 WAVAAG
+1312 WAVG
-1318 TASGSGMKGA
+1318 TSGGSGMTGA
-1328 GMVRHSGPGSIAA
+1328 GMVRANGPGSIAA
-1341 MSGGSGADG
+1341 MSGGSAGGGDGSAHGAPD
-1350 DAHSGPARQFSAG
+1350 RKYSAG
-1363 SSASRGWRASSER
+1363 SSAGRGWRASFER
-1376 ARDLEAG
+1376 TRDLEAG
-1383 RP
+1383 KP

>member
-13 HLQLITASAQANETR
+13 HLQLIAASAQANESR

-34 EETSSWTT
+34 EESVWST
-42 RQDRD
+42 RHDHD

-60 SLAVTK
+60 NLAVTR

-73 DVEARR
+73 DVEPRR
-79 ENEIPALFKA
+79 ESEMPALFKA

-98 QELLRFHANP
+98 QELLQHNANP
-108 NVAVRSR
+108 NFVVRSR

-137 ENGADVR
+137 DHGADVR
-144 VRDKEG
+144 IRDKEG

-167 MDTLR
+167 MDTLK
-172 LLLDRG
+172 LLIDRG
-178 NANPEVRDNIGRT
+178 GANIEVRDNIGRT

-206 ALLNGSLGGAVA
+206 ALLNGSLGGAQA
-218 DVSASNNRGRSALHL
+218 AEVSAANNRGRSALHL

-243 QLLLK
+243 RLLLQH
-248 YKADP
+248 KADP
-253 NAISDGGWTPLHN
+253 NAVSDGGWTPLHN
-266 AVQNGHEAVVSL
+266 AVQNGHAGVVAL
-278 LLGAGTNVNA
+278 LLAEDANVNA

-301 YNGFESVVKVLLAR
+301 FNGFETVVKLLLAR
-315 DETRLDIKDSF
+315 DETKLDVKDSF

-337 YHREI
+337 FHRDI

-351 AGRLSPAARAACNE
+351 ARRLSPAARAACQE

-379 KQHQVFKRSVYDVL
+379 KQHQVFKRSVFDVL
-393 YGWDEETGKPKVD
+393 YGWDEENGKPKID

-433 LLSKWFIEGGHRD
+433 LLSKWFIEGGSRD
-446 IEPFKALEKCFDQEH
+446 IEHFKALEKCFDQEH

-476 RIPALHSRSS
+476 RIASLHGHGQNSV
-486 NMHRSTD
+486 ND
-493 KQQQQQQQQQKQ
+493 KDSKQ
-505 QQQKQKQQQ
+505 PF
-514 QQPPLSPRSEEPL
+514 PPLSEEPT
-527 DPSAAAIPKSGAP
+527 DASVASTNM
-540 TADDATKPA
+540 TASTNLSKVSTA
-549 VKKAA
+549 V
-554 ALVGQQSADGD
+554 SADGTTTPTPRKASAAD
-565 NSSGTLRSDRKK
+565 IGEGSSGTPRSDKKK
-577 GKGEQF
+577 GKGEII

-600 PPGTKAL
+600 PPGTKAM
-607 KAAARSA
+607 KAAAAARSA
-614 EAGILPSII
+614 GTQPLV
-623 WDASKLPPLNGKIVL
+623 WDASKLPSLNGKLVL

-669 DSPRDIML
+669 GSPRDIML

-702 DTSIRDADQVVYR
+702 DTSIRDTDQVVYR

-728 VDQLWMWVLGKDLV
+728 VDQLWLWVLGKDLV
-742 ITCFPQRWDQPARD
+742 VTCFPQRWDQPARD

-769 AKTRPPLQSVYD
+769 AKTRPPIQSVYD

-829 KASEMSAEWLE
+829 KASELSAEWLE
-840 LQRQPSRRQ
+840 LHRRPSRRHV
-849 MGGLASSLA
+849 GGLASSLSSP
-858 SQSSSSSLV
+858 SQPSLV
-867 FSEDGGS
+867 PTDASGDGR

-902 RDELNILRV
+902 RDELNILAV
-911 ILLSQESTLVELLK
+911 VLASQKATLDEFESH
-925 NLTEELKPEGTNA
+925 LTEELKPDGINT
-938 SSRRG
+938 SSRRANNNSNNYMPGTGPG
-943 GGGSGAGSGAGGGVG
+943 GMPSAGIFGTP
-958 GGGGSSG
+958 
-965 GGSGGG
+965 
-971 SMGYSNMMMSGG
+971 
-983 GGASGYNGGSGVSF
+983 
-997 NIPVSVDS
+997 ITVDS
-1005 IVGEIRKRA
+1005 VVNEIRKRS
-1014 RDSARLLEIHLKDI
+1014 RDQRRLLEIHQKDI

-1033 QAESIYI
+1033 QAESIYM

-1078 TIVTIVFLPMS
+1078 TIVTIIFLPMS
-1089 FISSFFSMQITNWA
+1089 FISSFFSMQITDWA
-1103 SDLTLGYVSK
+1103 TDLSLGYVSK

-1123 IPLVVM
+1123 IPLVIM
-1129 AFTVSDIFD
+1129 AFTVSDIYD
-1138 AIHNVMGAIRHQ
+1138 AVHNIMAAFHLQRAHWHQRLHKRSGGVGADGNPRADLL
-1150 GSRWHLTRRK
+1150 SL
-1160 GATGHREG
+1160 
-1168 GGGGRGG
+1168 
-1175 GGGGGG
+1175 
-1181 GPGSA
+1181 PG
-1186 NHVASGSGGKGEA
+1186 GGKGKA
-1199 DSDGDSLATIEKVK
+1199 DSDMDSLATIEKVK
-1213 RSLLA
+1213 RNLLM
-1218 GSRAAGSKS
+1218 GSRGGNHSRNGGGGSGSGGGIFGGGGGGGASGTGGGGRKS
-1227 RSWSIGGGGG
+1227 RSWSIGGG
-1237 GGGASGGRPA
+1237 ASGGRPA
-1247 PPRLSNGGTTIDR
+1247 FRYSNGGPAGDGGDRSNFDRDRSR
-1260 DGMSGSHTRYE
+1260 DGMSGTHSHNPSHGRYE

-1276 NQRLHDLRRLSSN
+1276 HQQLHDLRRLSSH
-1289 QRPVNALRPN
+1289 QRQINALHPSLN
-1299 PHPHQHQLLHPPP
+1299 PHPHQHQLLHPPA

-1318 TASGSGMKGA
+1318 TGGSGG
-1328 GMVRHSGPGSIAA
+1328 GMVPRGGGPGSAAA
-1341 MSGGSGADG
+1341 MSGGSGG
-1350 DAHSGPARQFSAG
+1350 DIAHERKYSAG
-1363 SSASRGWRASSER
+1363 SSAGRGWRASFEKT
-1376 ARDLEAG
+1376 RDLEKG
-1383 RP
+1383 KQ